1 MKRILIVEDDIHIC
15 QLLREFFQ
23 NTVQLTIVHTGTEGA
38 LLGSSGSYDLI
49 LLDLMLPGKDGEQVL
64 KEIRQQVHTPVIV
77 MTAIGDKE
85 KTVTLLKAG
94 ANDYIAKPFNFDEL
108 EARIEVQFRNQ
119 PIATEERKRTY
130 KNLTLN
136 EEFYQ
141 ISVFNQP
148 IEASRKEYQLIDLL
162 LANPTKIFSKENLY
176 ERIWEE
182 SYLGGENTL
191 NVHLSNLR
199 KKLKVADPDS
209 EYIETVWG
217 MGIRLAKEQN

>member
-1 MKRILIVEDDIHIC
+1 MKRILIIEDDIHIC
-15 QLLREFFQ
+15 QLLRDFFQ
-23 NTVQLTIVHTGTEGA
+23 ETAQLTTVHTGTEGA
-38 LLGSSGSYDLI
+38 LLGSNGAYDLI

-64 KEIRQQVHTPVIV
+64 KEIRQQSQTPVII

-85 KTVTLLKAG
+85 KTVALLKAG
-94 ANDYIAKPFNFDEL
+94 ANDYVEKPFNLDEL
-108 EARIEVQFRNQ
+108 DARIEVQFRNRPTQ
-119 PIATEERKRTY
+119 SDEKQLTY
-130 KNLTLN
+130 KNLALN
-136 EEFYQ
+136 EEFYE
-141 ISVFNQP
+141 ISVFGQP

-199 KKLKVADPDS
+199 KKLKAADPEN

-217 MGIRLAKEQN
+217 MGIRLAKENK

>member
-23 NTVQLTIVHTGTEGA
+23 NSVQLTIVHTGTEGA
-38 LLGSSGSYDLI
+38 LLGGSGSYDLI

-64 KEIRQQVHTPVIV
+64 KEIRQHVQTPVIV

-94 ANDYIAKPFNFDEL
+94 ANDYIPKPFNFDEL

-119 PIATEERKRTY
+119 PTILEEKKLTY

-136 EEFYQ
+136 EEFHQ
-141 ISVFNQP
+141 ISVFDQP
-148 IEASRKEYQLIDLL
+148 IEASRKEYQLMDLL
-162 LANPTKIFSKENLY
+162 LTNPKKIFSKENLY
-176 ERIWEE
+176 ERVWEE

-199 KKLKVADPDS
+199 KKLKSADPEN
-209 EYIETVWG
+209 EYIETIWG